1 MNRHNRRAAQA
12 KARHAGKSGISQILA
27 VHEAGH
33 AVAKVLAAGELG
45 YSINEAVKYIDMG
58 TGESVGRS
66 VDGKMMLRSQGV
78 TFGPIFSRD
87 IQTASSEFAQSFMRD
102 RRSLE
107 GSEFME
113 LRSKV
118 VELGRAA
125 GADIGKWFRARVFN
139 AVSGSI
145 AEAIISN
152 RSFDDVWS
160 GYEAEGDGLGV
171 LQDAAAAS
179 IADEELVATLN
190 RMAVLSARLM
200 ESAEREVMP
209 AARLPRAGSSGYGHR
224 HHRQP

>member
-1 MNRHNRRAAQA
+1 MRANISKDINMNRHDRRAAQA
-12 KARHAGKSGISQILA
+12 KARHAGKNGISQIVA

-58 TGESVGRS
+58 TGDSLRRS

-87 IQTASSEFAQSFMRD
+87 IQTASSEFAQSFMGD
-102 RRSLE
+102 RGSLE
-107 GSEFME
+107 GRESFE

-125 GADIGKWFRARVFN
+125 GADIGKWFRARVFD

-145 AEAIISN
+145 ADPKARVIRLN
-152 RSFDDVWS
+152 RRSKKRR
-160 GYEAEGDGLGV
+160 
-171 LQDAAAAS
+171 AAAAIGS
-179 IADEELVATLN
+179 
-190 RMAVLSARLM
+190 RW
-200 ESAEREVMP
+200 
-209 AARLPRAGSSGYGHR
+209 AGSGLNSSPTRALLALGPR
-224 HHRQP
+224 